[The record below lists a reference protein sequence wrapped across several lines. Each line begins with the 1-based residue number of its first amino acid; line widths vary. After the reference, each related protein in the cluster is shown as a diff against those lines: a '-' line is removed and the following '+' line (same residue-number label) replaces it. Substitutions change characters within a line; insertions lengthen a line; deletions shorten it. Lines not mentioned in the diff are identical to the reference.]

1 LTGDNKVI
9 LLAYF
14 SGMCIANY
22 TVNYTV
28 TIKKILEMVTMNH
41 KKDNQHETLIIEIT
55 AWLIIVGI
63 FYILAK
69 AII

>member
-14 SGMCIANY
+14 SGMCIA
-22 TVNYTV
+22 NYTV